1 MAGEA
6 YFDFTL
12 DFGNVS
18 MPRRLRI
25 TQYGDQLPVFRAK
38 LYNMGAVYSIPEGST
53 VNVRWKKPSGTA
65 VYNPVTAF
73 DGNSITYALDGQCL
87 AAAGVC
93 AVCFEITSAEKTIQT
108 PVFSVEVVKNPVQQ
122 DDIEDSPEFDALDKA
137 LQETIDAAKAETDK
151 IVQAAGEQAQAGF
164 DDAVNRV
171 TNTANT
177 AIEQVES
184 AAQTAASQAQDAF
197 DNAIEQ
203 AKVQTE
209 QIASASTEQAKQY
222 AAAAGVSANMS
233 ASSATKAEEAAK
245 RAEAAAPEGGA
256 VISVN
261 GMGGIVQ
268 LDAEKVPFDNAGTPF
283 VSTTVQAAIEELLS
297 IGGGGGGTAISTI
310 TITAPADAVV
320 TLSQGAKSYTQTVGP
335 DGATLTFRVLETGLW
350 DVVAVLD
357 GEQDTGSVN
366 VTEAGGSYSLVL
378 DFAPYKAYIKVTG
391 PDGAAVNVTKGGK
404 SAFGTISGGSV
415 TLTVSE
421 DGKWFIAATY
431 KDGIAQSTSVDV
443 LEEQA
448 TYTAEAKFCTLTVTA
463 PTDSTVEIKN
473 GVTTLTDTADS
484 GSIKF
489 WLPNTGTWTTKAT
502 LGEQTANGSIDC
514 AAYQDY
520 STELAFFSATIKTTA
535 VDGATVKAVMGD
547 YSVSGK
553 AGTDGTATLT
563 VLKPGNYTVSAS
575 YSGADSNSKSV
586 DVSESGQQYTV
597 SVEFITLT
605 VTAPEGSTITVKNN
619 ATELTDTGG
628 TVKFYL
634 PNTGTWSVTAE
645 LNGQTASDSVECY
658 AYQAYSTSLSYF
670 SATIKVTAVQGA
682 TIKAVLDGYTVS
694 GEAGSGGV
702 VTLTVLHPGSY
713 TVSAT
718 YKNALSNSKAVQVS
732 QSGQEYPVSVEFIT
746 LTVTAP
752 EGSTITAKNSA
763 TTLTDTGGTVVF
775 YLPNTG
781 TWTVTASLSGQ
792 QASDS
797 IECAA
802 YQGYNLT
809 LSYISATLG
818 DNDWATIREVSE
830 AGQADNWWD
839 VGDGKQVTL
848 NGTVG
853 ILNLSALA
861 VMAYIVG
868 FNHNASREGDNLT
881 HFKLGKIRNA
891 QIAFCDS
898 RYNSSGGSTA
908 FWMNASNT
916 NSGGWQTSYMRST
929 ILGDGGTPS
938 SPAANSL
945 MAALPED
952 LRAVM
957 RTANKYTYNSG
968 GVTATADY
976 LSLMAEFEIFGA
988 ITYAYSQEQS
998 YQQQYAYYQS
1008 GNPKIHYRHDS
1019 TGSAVL
1025 VWLRSPYCYAST
1037 AFCRVDTDGTAD
1049 GSSAYYS
1056 LGLAPLFYV

>member
-1 MAGEA
+1 MRLAGEA

-18 MPRRLRI
+18 MPRRLRV

-53 VNVRWKKPSGTA
+53 VNVRWKKPTGTA
-65 VYNPVTAF
+65 VYNPVTDF
-73 DGNSITYALDGQCL
+73 DGNTITYALDGQCL

-93 AVCFEITSAEKTIQT
+93 TVCFEITSVEKTIQT

-122 DDIEDSPEFDALDKA
+122 DDVEDSPEFNALDKA
-137 LQETIDAAKAETDK
+137 LQETIDAAKSETDK
-151 IVQAAGEQAQAGF
+151 IVQAAGEQAQSGF
-164 DDAVNRV
+164 NNAVQR
-171 TNTANT
+171 
-177 AIEQVES
+177 VES
-184 AAQTAASQAQDAF
+184 AAQTAATQAQDAF
-197 DNAIEQ
+197 DNAVNQ

-209 QIASASTEQAKQY
+209 QIASASAEQAKQY
-222 AAAAGVSANMS
+222 ASAASVSANLS

-245 RAEAAAPEGGA
+245 RAEAAAPEGGS

-283 VSTTVQAAIEELLS
+283 VSTTVQAAIEELLT
-297 IGGGGGGTAISTI
+297 IGGGGGTAISTI
-310 TITAPADAVV
+310 TITAPAGAAV
-320 TLSQGAKSYTQTVGP
+320 TLSQGAKSYTQTVGE
-335 DGATLTFRVLETGLW
+335 DGAALTFRVLETGLW

-357 GEQDTGSVN
+357 GAQDTGSVN

-391 PDGAAVNVTKGGK
+391 PEGAAVNATKGGK
-404 SAFGTISGGSV
+404 SVFGTISGGSV

-463 PTDSTVEIKN
+463 PAGSTVEIKN

-563 VLKPGNYTVSAS
+563 VLKPGSYTVSAS
-575 YSGADSNSKSV
+575 YSGASSNSKSV

-619 ATELTDTGG
+619 VTELTDTGG

-634 PNTGTWSVTAE
+634 PNTGTWSVIAE
-645 LNGQTASDSVECY
+645 LDGHTASDSVECY

-682 TIKAVLDGYTVS
+682 TVKAVLDGHTVS

-732 QSGQEYPVSVEFIT
+732 QSGREYTVSVEFIT

-752 EGSTITAKNSA
+752 SGSTITAKNGA

-775 YLPNTG
+775 YLPSTG
-781 TWTVTASLSGQ
+781 TWTVSASKDDQST
-792 QASDS
+792 SES
-797 IECAA
+797 VECSA
-802 YQGYNLT
+802 YQDYSVE
-809 LSYISATLG
+809 LSYISDVLT
-818 DNDWATIREVSE
+818 DNSWEVIK
-830 AGQADNWWD
+830 QVADADEGANWWS
-839 VGDGKQVTL
+839 VGDTKSIVL
-848 NGTVG
+848 NGKIG
-853 ILNLSALA
+853 ILQANT
-861 VMAYIVG
+861 MAIDVFILG
-868 FNHNASREGDNLT
+868 FNHNASREGHHLI
-881 HFKLGKIRNA
+881 HFAIGKISGKQVA
-891 QIAFCDS
+891 LCDS
-898 RYNSSGGSTA
+898 QYNDYTSSTCFHMNSSDDNG
-908 FWMNASNT
+908 
-916 NSGGWQTSYMRST
+916 GGWNQSYMRKT
-929 ILGDGGTPS
+929 ILGNSGNPS
-938 SPAANSL
+938 SPPSNSL
-945 MAALPED
+945 LAALPAD

-957 RTANKYTYNSG
+957 QSVNKYTDNTGNGGNSSG
-968 GVTATADY
+968 AVTATTDF
-976 LSLMAEFEIFGA
+976 LFLLAEFELYGSRR
-988 ITYAYSQEQS
+988 YANQYERNS
-998 YQQQYAYYQS
+998 QQQYDYFKA
-1008 GNPKIHYRHDS
+1008 GNPKTFGKHNA
-1019 TGSAVL
+1019 TGTV
-1025 VWLRSPYCYAST
+1025 VWAWSRSPFYGYFTFVVFSAGGAAYPDGASIS
-1037 AFCRVDTDGTAD
+1037 G
-1049 GSSAYYS
+1049 
-1056 LGLAPLFYV
+1056 GLFAGFAA